1 MSRPSRLSRRF
12 RSGTQFFHILRA
24 RARTETLTRSSSTRS
39 NALKYSNPG
48 GSPDIAG
55 SWIGVGGAF
64 SSFEFPTGS
73 FRTWVDPTKGLII
86 EQARYESWECT
97 DVVGQSLIEMTH
109 VEILLNGTAITDTQ
123 CLLLTVSEDLQTA
136 NQVYF
141 SCDEEPAPDS
151 FGYTNSRLNSTVVLG
166 PSSLTCNGSP
176 VTLDT
181 AAAGGPAYGGPGS
194 VAQESTDLGVMFPP
208 FESVN
213 PNGIPDYTGAGGN
226 PFSQGMYYRN
236 TPTQDAFSINVGLN
250 TGVLDIFESSVVAFA
265 TPTGL
270 VVSQAFQEFT
280 GWEKVNGEVY
290 NTSGVTRLLTT
301 NGTLSDAVPFC
312 SVVDFTDP
320 FAPLYTESSP
330 PGECPGPTD
339 VPFSVSRLLA
349 WPPQFDIEDAT
360 DIPAAEALLL
370 AGAKDFQPGE
380 GVNSNITTSGLFFMN
395 KPNAQGWITFD
406 LDVKNANPLSGSGG
420 FIMGH
425 IHAGNSSTV
434 DGPVVVHLIPTLENW
449 PTPTSP
455 VPDSGNPPLSELDPP
470 LNISDTEFVGAFSA
484 AQFVGPL
491 EGKTMDEF
499 VALVR
504 ASDENYYVN
513 IHTTDYP
520 DGAVRAQL
528 STSVSPSPAPS
539 PTPGPSP
546 APAPDAATSTRIG
559 IALAAGTIVALLSA
573 I

>member
-1 MSRPSRLSRRF
+1 MSRPSRLSRRC
-12 RSGTQFFHILRA
+12 RSGTQFFLILRA

-55 SWIGVGGAF
+55 SWMGVGGAF

-73 FRTWVDPTKGLII
+73 FRTWVSPTKGLII

-123 CLLLTVSEDLQTA
+123 CLLLTVSEDLQTS

-151 FGYTNSRLNSTVVLG
+151 FGYTNSRLSSTVVLG

-194 VAQESTDLGVMFPP
+194 SAQESTDLGVMFPP

-213 PNGIPDYTGAGGN
+213 VNGIPDYTGAGGN
-226 PFSQGMYYRN
+226 PFSQGMYYRDI
-236 TPTQDAFSINVGLN
+236 PTQDGFSINVGYNNLKPGAFQS
-250 TGVLDIFESSVVAFA
+250 TMRAFA
-265 TPTGL
+265 TPNG
-270 VVSQAFQEFT
+270 VVMFQAFLSFT
-280 GWEKVNGEVY
+280 GSEKVSGEVY
-290 NTSGVTRLLTT
+290 NTSGVSRRLNTD
-301 NGTLSDAVPFC
+301 GTLSNAVPFC

-320 FAPLYTESSP
+320 FAPLYTESST
-330 PGECPGPTD
+330 PGECPAPTD

-349 WPPQFDIEDAT
+349 FPPQFDIEDTTAN
-360 DIPAAEALLL
+360 IPAARGLFL

-380 GVNSNITTSGLFFMN
+380 GVDSDITTSGLFFMN

-420 FIMGH
+420 FTMGH
-425 IHAGNSSTV
+425 IHAGDSSTV

-455 VPDSGNPPLSELDPP
+455 VPDSGDPPLSVLDPP
-470 LNISDTEFVGAFSA
+470 LNIDDTEFVGAFSA

-504 ASDENYYVN
+504 ESDENFYVN

-520 DGAVRAQL
+520 GGAIRAQL
-528 STSVSPSPAPS
+528 STKVKPFPSRSRP
-539 PTPGPSP
+539 
-546 APAPDAATSTRIG
+546 IG
-559 IALAAGTIVALLSA
+559 AALAAGGIVALLSA
-573 I
+573 IANNSTQTAI

>member
-1 MSRPSRLSRRF
+1 M
-12 RSGTQFFHILRA
+12 
-24 RARTETLTRSSSTRS
+24 
-39 NALKYSNPG
+39 
-48 GSPDIAG
+48 
-55 SWIGVGGAF
+55 GVGGAF

-73 FRTWVDPTKGLII
+73 FRTWVSPTKGLII

-123 CLLLTVSEDLQTA
+123 CLLLTVSEDLQTT

-151 FGYTNSRLNSTVVLG
+151 FGYTNSRLSSTVVLG

-194 VAQESTDLGVMFPP
+194 SAQESTDLGVMFPP

-213 PNGIPDYTGAGGN
+213 VNGIPDYTGAGGN

-236 TPTQDAFSINVGLN
+236 TPTQDAFSINIGLN
-250 TGVLDIFESSVVAFA
+250 TGVLDIFESAIVAFA

-270 VVSQAFQEFT
+270 VVSQAFLELT
-280 GWEKVNGEVY
+280 GWEKVSGEVY
-290 NTSGVTRLLTT
+290 NTSGVTRRLTT

-349 WPPQFDIEDAT
+349 WPPQFDIEVVA
-360 DIPAAEALLL
+360 DIPAARSLVL
-370 AGAKDFQPGE
+370 AGATEYQPGE
-380 GVNSNITTSGLFFMN
+380 GVNSNITTSGYFIIN

-406 LDVKNANPLSGSGG
+406 LVVKNANPLSGSGG
-420 FIMGH
+420 FTMGH
-425 IHAGNSSTV
+425 IHAGDSSTV

-455 VPDSGNPPLSELDPP
+455 VPDSGDPPLSVLDPP
-470 LNISDTEFVGAFSA
+470 LNIGDELTGLVGAFSA

-504 ASDENYYVN
+504 ESDENFYVN
-513 IHTTDYP
+513 IYTTDYP
-520 DGAVRAQL
+520 GGAVRAQL
-528 STSVSPSPAPS
+528 STSAAPSPAPSPTPS